1 MGGMRRA
8 ILIALVAALAAMPLL
23 NALPA
28 DKPLHVSDFL
38 ISITG
43 EWLCYAILALSID
56 LAWGSLS
63 VCRDPTLNAPVTD
76 ERNRNGYT
84 EPSGDDACQDDCW
97 SLCENSLGGSG
108 TDFARYCASVVGM
121 INGPTFN

>member
-1 MGGMRRA
+1 MRRA

-56 LAWGSLS
+56 LAWGYQHPLTRTRCLFLRLAAMPS
-63 VCRDPTLNAPVTD
+63 VC
-76 ERNRNGYT
+76 
-84 EPSGDDACQDDCW
+84 
-97 SLCENSLGGSG
+97 
-108 TDFARYCASVVGM
+108 
-121 INGPTFN
+121 I